1 MDVPDSN
8 LIVIMGRVWGTAYSY
23 AEYRG
28 WLEEAGFHNIIQLS
42 ERRLK
47 ADR

>member
-8 LIVIMGRVWGTAYSY
+8 LIYSLFEDSYSY